1 MVGNIMF
8 ELYRL
13 DDPTDVVYTVR
24 STSLRV
30 AMLDGD
36 IAAREAGDVYL
47 YSQDSLT
54 AVTSRGVLG
63 VRRKVYERKVAVA

>member
-1 MVGNIMF
+1 MAGNIVF

-30 AMLDGD
+30 AMLDGA
-36 IAAREAGDVYL
+36 IAARGAGDVYL

-63 VRRKVYERKVAVA
+63 VRRKVYERKVAAA

>member
-1 MVGNIMF
+1 MAGNIVF

-30 AMLDGD
+30 AMLDVA
-36 IAAREAGDVYL
+36 IAARKAGDVYL

-63 VRRKVYERKVAVA
+63 VRRKIYERKVTAA